1 MKLSDHFP
9 NSDIARD
16 GEFDTLGY
24 VDSAIKKTLVFCDN
38 IRYLDKADNNTNVSA
53 IITTSDL
60 LSQISPGRAVL
71 ISVNPR
77 STFYKLHQLMLEK
90 GQFSLKLEYG
100 IGKNCS
106 VHPSALVSP
115 MTRIGNDVT
124 ISENVVIKEGV
135 SIGDNTYIDAG
146 VIIGCEGL
154 LFIKDGEKVTFIKHA
169 GGVQVGKNV
178 ALLSQA
184 TIVRSVHPGFLTVI
198 GDNSIIGISSNIG
211 HDAQIG
217 KNCSISSNCV
227 VARRAKLENGVRVGP
242 SSTIREHVNIGPNSQ
257 IKLGSVVIEDVKAN
271 ESVSGNFALYH
282 PIHLRNYLKIKRV
295 SYKRGRW
302 QKNGQSDQKR
312 HFDGI
317 RSATKTP
324 RNQDYS

>member
-1 MKLSDHFP
+1 MKLSDYFID
-9 NSDIARD
+9 SDIARD
-16 GEFDTLGY
+16 GEFDTLGF
-24 VDSAIKKTLVFCDN
+24 VDSAVGKTLVYCDN
-38 IRYLDKADNNTNVSA
+38 IRYLDKADNNTNVSS

-60 LSQISPGRAVL
+60 LSKISPSRAVL

-77 STFYKLHQLMLEK
+77 NTFYKLHQLLLGK
-90 GQFSLKLEYG
+90 NQYGLKLEYG

-106 VHPSALVSP
+106 VHPSAHVSP
-115 MTRIGNDVT
+115 LTRIGNDVT
-124 ISENVVIKEGV
+124 ISENVVIKDGV
-135 SIGDNTYIDAG
+135 SIGDDTFIDAG

-154 LFIKDGEKVTFIKHA
+154 LFMKEGEKITFIKHA

-178 ALLSQA
+178 TLLSHA

-217 KNCSISSNCV
+217 KNCSISSSCV
-227 VARRAKLENGVRVGP
+227 IARRAKLEDSVWVGP

-271 ESVSGNFALYH
+271 ESVSGNFALNH
-282 PIHLRNYLKIKRV
+282 PMHLRNYVKKKRA
-295 SYKRGRW
+295 SYK
-302 QKNGQSDQKR
+302 
-312 HFDGI
+312 
-317 RSATKTP
+317 
-324 RNQDYS
+324 